1 MIIDSHQHFWN
12 YNQVEYG
19 WISEDK
25 KMLMRDFLPVDL
37 KYLLIDADIDG
48 VVSVQA
54 RQSIEET
61 NWLLQMA
68 EENDFIKGVV
78 GWLPIAD
85 TEFKSYLESYANRDK
100 LSSLRHIIQDEP
112 DPDFIL
118 KKEFNSGIAELK
130 NFGLA
135 YDILIYE
142 NQLPNTIAFVDQHPS
157 QVFILDHIA
166 KPKIGENLLSPWREN
181 IRELAK
187 RENVYCKIS
196 GMITEADFKGWTKE
210 QLVPYFEI
218 CLDAF
223 GADRLMFGSDWPVC
237 LIAVSYKE
245 WLNIVK
251 EFIAKISVDEQTQI
265 LYKNV
270 LRAYNLELF

>member
-12 YNQVEYG
+12 YNPVEYG

-25 KMLMRDFLPVDL
+25 KMLRRDFLPIDL
-37 KYLLIDADIDG
+37 KYLLIDEDIDG
-48 VVSVQA
+48 VISVQA

-85 TEFKSYLESYANRDK
+85 SEFKSYLESYANRAK
-100 LSSLRHIIQDEP
+100 LSSLRHIIQDES
-112 DPDFIL
+112 DSDFIL
-118 KKEFNSGIAELK
+118 KKEFNRGIAELK

-166 KPKIGENLLSPWREN
+166 KPKIGKNLLSPWREN

-196 GMITEADFKGWTKE
+196 GIVTEADFNAWTRE

-237 LIAVSYKE
+237 LIAISYNE

-270 LRAYNLELF
+270 IRAYNLE